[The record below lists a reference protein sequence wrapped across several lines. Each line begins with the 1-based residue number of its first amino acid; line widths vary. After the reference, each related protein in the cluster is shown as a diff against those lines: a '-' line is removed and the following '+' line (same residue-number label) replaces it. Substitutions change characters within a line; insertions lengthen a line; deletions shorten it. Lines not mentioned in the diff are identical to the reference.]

1 MRFHLASGFKCEF
14 IMLQPETLQFLKEL
28 KENNNKIWFDQ
39 NKEKYDNFRANY
51 LKLADTLAQAMVEYD
66 PTLAGLM
73 PRDTTFRIYRDVRF
87 SKNKTPYK
95 TQIGIVLQ
103 AGGKKSPLGAYYFHI
118 EPGVSHAGGGLW
130 MPESNV
136 LNNARKEIHYFYDE
150 FQSIL
155 EDSLF
160 KKTFGSLQMNV
171 QKLSRPPKGYS
182 KDDPAIEY
190 LKLKSLI
197 ASKPVP
203 DSILSTDK
211 LVPEIIQ
218 IFKTLQ
224 PFILFINRGILSD
237 EYGGL

>member
-1 MRFHLASGFKCEF
+1 
-14 IMLQPETLQFLKEL
+14 MLQPETLQFLKEI
-28 KENNNKIWFDQ
+28 KENNNKVWFDQ
-39 NKEKYDNFRANY
+39 NKEKYDNFRADY
-51 LKLADTLAQAMVEYD
+51 LKLADSLAQAMTEYD
-66 PTLAGLM
+66 PSLAGLM

-118 EPGVSHAGGGLW
+118 EPGKSHAGGGLW

-150 FQSIL
+150 FSSIV
-155 EDSLF
+155 EAPLF
-160 KKTFGSLQMNV
+160 KKTFGSLVMDT
-171 QKLSRPPKGYS
+171 QKLSRPPKGYA
-182 KDDPAIEY
+182 KEDPAIEY

-197 ASKPVP
+197 ASKPIP
-203 DSILSTDK
+203 DSILSSDQ

-218 IFKTLQ
+218 IFRKLQ
-224 PFILFINRGILSD
+224 PFIQFLNRGILSD